1 MNGYIALHK
10 GRKIEVYAETSYRA
24 QQEAAR
30 ILKVKPNKAYEVTVM
45 LAEKSG
51 GQVTHSTSG
60 I

>member
-10 GRKIEVYAETSYRA
+10 GRKIEVYAETSYLA

-30 ILKVKPNKAYEVTVM
+30 ILKVKPSKAYEVTVV
-45 LAEKSG
+45 LCEKQG
-51 GQVTHSTSG
+51 EQVAHSTAG